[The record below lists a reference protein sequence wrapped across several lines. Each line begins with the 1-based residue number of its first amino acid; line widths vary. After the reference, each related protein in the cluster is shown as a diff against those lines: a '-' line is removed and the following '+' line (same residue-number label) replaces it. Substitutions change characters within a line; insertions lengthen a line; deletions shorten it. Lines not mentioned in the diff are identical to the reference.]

1 MAPSSS
7 IPYAARDI
15 VCVRIRFLRTEGF
28 RLSAIYAG
36 VFALSV
42 VILGFFVL
50 VITNQALRDQ
60 IVTFSAADVAAI
72 KNGYASEGISE
83 AREVVNQLMAG
94 PGTSDFYL
102 LQRNGRVVDGNLPA
116 MPERIGTV
124 DIAASPV
131 THNHEVLGV
140 GAFLAPG
147 LYVFSGSGTNRLH
160 TVQAHILNVMLA
172 LFAVAMLLAVAGGA
186 LVSRSFLRRTDAMA
200 KACRD
205 IMDGDMKLRIPVRG
219 TSDELDRLAEAI
231 NEMLSRIA
239 ALMQNLSQVSNDIA
253 HDLRTPVTHLRHRL
267 ERARTDSR
275 TTDEYGIALE
285 AAIAKADEIL
295 GLFAALLRF
304 AQIEGGAR
312 RAAFAPLDLGAL
324 LTQMCEL
331 FEPVADEAGHILQLT
346 LPERRGLDGAVV
358 RGDRQLLTQLFSN
371 LIENAIVH
379 TPPGTCISL
388 SLARQEGH
396 IVARVRDDGPGV
408 PREEH
413 EKLFRRL
420 YRREASRSQ
429 PGYGLGLSL
438 ALAIAELHGAK
449 IGIAEP
455 SGPGLSVQVC
465 FPASGEG

>member
-42 VILGFFVL
+42 VVLGVFVL

-60 IVTFSAADVAAI
+60 IVSFSASDVAAI
-72 KNGYASEGISE
+72 HNGYASEGIPE
-83 AREVVNQLMAG
+83 AREVINQLMAG
-94 PGTSDFYL
+94 PAPSDFYL
-102 LQRNGRVVDGNLPA
+102 LQEGGKVVDGNLPA
-116 MPERIGTV
+116 MPERVGTV

-160 TVQAHILNVMLA
+160 TVQAHILHVMLA

-239 ALMQNLSQVSNDIA
+239 GLMQNLSQISNDIA

-275 TTDEYGIALE
+275 TIDEYGIALE

-304 AQIEGGAR
+304 AQIEGGVR

-324 LTQMCEL
+324 LMQMREL

-346 LPERRGLDGAVV
+346 VLDGAVV

-379 TPPGTCISL
+379 TPPGTCIAL
-388 SLARQEGH
+388 SLAQKGGRL
-396 IVARVRDDGPGV
+396 VARVSDDGPGV
-408 PREEH
+408 PAEEH
-413 EKLFRRL
+413 DKLFRRL

-455 SGPGLSVQVC
+455 SGPGLGVEVS
-465 FPASGEG
+465 FPASDEG

>member
-1 MAPSSS
+1 MALSSS
-7 IPYAARDI
+7 IRCAARDI
-15 VCVRIRFLRTEGF
+15 ACVRIRFLRTEGF

-42 VILGFFVL
+42 VILGVFVL

-60 IVTFSAADVAAI
+60 IVTFSASDVAAVR
-72 KNGYASEGISE
+72 NGYASEGIHE
-83 AREVVNQLMAG
+83 AREVINQLMAG
-94 PGTSDFYL
+94 PGSSDFYL
-102 LQRNGRVVDGNLPA
+102 LQQIGKVVDGNLPA
-116 MPERIGTV
+116 MPERTGTV
-124 DIAASPV
+124 EIAASPV
-131 THNHEVLGV
+131 TGNHEVLGV
-140 GAFLAPG
+140 GAYLAPS
-147 LYVFSGSGTNRLH
+147 LYVFSGSGTNRLRA
-160 TVQAHILNVMLA
+160 VQAHILNVMLV
-172 LFAVAMLLAVAGGA
+172 LFAAAMLLAVAGGA

-205 IMDGDMKLRIPVRG
+205 IMDGDLTLRIPVRG
-219 TSDELDRLAEAI
+219 ARDELDRLAEAI

-275 TTDEYGIALE
+275 TTEEYGVALE

-304 AQIEGGAR
+304 AQIEGGVR
-312 RAAFAPLDLGAL
+312 HAAFAPLDLAAL
-324 LTQMCEL
+324 LRQMRDV

-346 LPERRGLDGAVV
+346 VMDAATI

-388 SLARQEGH
+388 SLTRGEGR
-396 IVARVRDDGPGV
+396 IAARVSDDGPGV
-408 PREEH
+408 PRDEH
-413 EKLFRRL
+413 ERLFRRL

-438 ALAIAELHGAK
+438 ARAIAELHGAK
-449 IGIAEP
+449 LAIADVA
-455 SGPGLSVQVC
+455 GPGLAVEVL
-465 FPASGEG
+465 FPAADSP